1 MVSWSVGFPYHLPIN
16 IANIDTEI
24 CKFIHEALSKP
35 TNNILVHCY
44 AGRSRSVTAVASYLI
59 WALHLDRDDALIW
72 IASRRQQ
79 IWPNRGFTL
88 QLELWHALECNLLDM
103 EETNGSAYC
112 DHIVYTVAKGEE
124 RWRSDWRSGEPD
136 IGALLEIE
144 RPFSG

>member
-1 MVSWSVGFPYHLPIN
+1 MVPWSVNFPQHLRERIIN
-16 IANIDTEI
+16 IVTEI
-24 CKFIHEALSKP
+24 CKFIHEALETP

-44 AGRSRSVTAVASYLI
+44 AGRSRSVTAVAAYLI

-79 IWPNRGFTL
+79 IWPNRGLTL

-103 EETNGSAYC
+103 EETTRSAYC

-124 RWRSDWRSGEPD
+124 RWESDWRSGEPD
-136 IGALLEIE
+136 VGALLEVE
-144 RPFSG
+144 RPNSR